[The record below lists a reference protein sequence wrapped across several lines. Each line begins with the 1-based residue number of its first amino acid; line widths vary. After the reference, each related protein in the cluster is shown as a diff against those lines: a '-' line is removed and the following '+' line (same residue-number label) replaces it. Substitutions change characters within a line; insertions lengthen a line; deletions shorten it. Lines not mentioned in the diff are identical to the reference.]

1 MHLFCWN
8 SALQLAYIL
17 NVFLYQPYS
26 MHVNREHQSG
36 PPDAGIVNFFEYLNF
51 FVIMQDAGA
60 EGVFLMKG
68 CSMVHV

>member
-1 MHLFCWN
+1 
-8 SALQLAYIL
+8 
-17 NVFLYQPYS
+17 